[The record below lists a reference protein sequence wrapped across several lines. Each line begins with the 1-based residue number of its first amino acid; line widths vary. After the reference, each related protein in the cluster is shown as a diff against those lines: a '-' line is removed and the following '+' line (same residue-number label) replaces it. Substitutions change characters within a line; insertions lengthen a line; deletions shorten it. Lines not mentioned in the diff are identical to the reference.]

1 MARNVRGR
9 SRPSRVTLGH
19 MTERTAELLDE
30 VLKLTH
36 AERAEFAALLLSS
49 LRDDEVTMDPAAVDA
64 AWEEEIRR
72 RADRVHAGEPG
83 IPWERVRAE
92 AEERLRARRPK

>member
-1 MARNVRGR
+1 
-9 SRPSRVTLGH
+9 

-36 AERAEFAALLLSS
+36 AERAEFAALLLAS

-64 AWEEEIRR
+64 AWKEEIRR